1 MPERRVLSLR
11 LEGHVAA
18 GGCPLIAETE
28 KYAVVRAW
36 CEYATGPGWTNRLVW
51 VLLRRSDGRLELR
64 SIQPDVTN
72 VELLHLNDVAD
83 AANKLCVKLTRTY
96 LPAEK
101 RDAVLAAW
109 PVNRKTVSYIAHSA
123 DCGYVVK
130 EVDVSLRDAAIV
142 EVVRD
147 VLWRVAQLG
156 AARWRE
162 LEAANS
168 KPRR

>member
-18 GGCPLIAETE
+18 GGCPLTAKNK
-28 KYAVVRAW
+28 KYAVVRTW
-36 CEYATGPGWTNRLVW
+36 CEYAIGPGWTNRLVW
-51 VLLRRSDGRLELR
+51 VLFRRSDGWLELE

-72 VELLHLNDVAD
+72 VELLHLNEVAD

-101 RDAVLAAW
+101 RNAVLAAW
-109 PVNRKTVSYIAHSA
+109 PVNRQTVSYLTYSD
-123 DCGYVVK
+123 DCRYVIK
-130 EVDVSLRDAAIV
+130 EIDVSLRDATIIEA
-142 EVVRD
+142 VRD
-147 VLWRVAQLG
+147 VLWRVSQLG

-162 LEAANS
+162 LEAEEA
-168 KPRR
+168 KG